1 MEWCN
6 GRVYVQERQQGGG
19 GRRGGAEH
27 GDHVA
32 SEFIIQIWLT
42 IKRYK
47 YSWKQMYNAIRTF
60 VEQQNKLGGIRDL
73 KEE

>member
-19 GRRGGAEH
+19 GGAEH

-32 SEFIIQIWLT
+32 SEVIIQIWFT

-60 VEQQNKLGGIRDL
+60 VEQQNKLGGI
-73 KEE
+73 KET